1 MLRVSI
7 VEHPTMVVRQTVP
20 TAIATMM
27 PITGTGC
34 VVLFRLAVPA
44 DLELSQHGRAFDSL
58 HVILTKIAHS
68 GLNTSPHPNVPL
80 FFPYLAYLKASECES
95 TKQPALSPKILD
107 A

>member
-58 HVILTKIAHS
+58 HVILTGYGTAHRYCLGRMS
-68 GLNTSPHPNVPL
+68 LREAVRLVATL
-80 FFPYLAYLKASECES
+80 CR
-95 TKQPALSPKILD
+95 
-107 A
+107 